1 MPVFADRGVNFSF
14 FFLKID
20 LMEFATRAASSSPAV
35 CLGVFVQS
43 RAAAAL
49 KQEKPGGEGGPSES
63 CFPAV
68 MNRI

>member
-1 MPVFADRGVNFSF
+1 MDPCNTSF
-14 FFLKID
+14 EQKSVSLS
-20 LMEFATRAASSSPAV
+20 LLCV
-35 CLGVFVQS
+35 CLRREER